1 MGCCT
6 VEGTGRMFTRQ
17 ANWYARKFR
26 RKGLD
31 SAQRVIVA
39 SLERAGL
46 QGKSILEIGCGV
58 GSLHL
63 SLLQRGA
70 SSACGVE
77 ISSGMIAKAKEL
89 ADELGFGER
98 VSYWQGDVVNANG
111 EVDSGDVVVM
121 DKVICCYANPDLLLH
136 TSTAK
141 AKRYYVISYPRNGML
156 AKIGFGGMEAL
167 GSLFRWSFHPFY
179 HSPTRIV
186 EIVRGAGFEEADEAT
201 TPIWQIKMFERSRGA
216 EGRN

>member
-31 SAQRVIVA
+31 SAQRAIVA
-39 SLERAGL
+39 SLERSGL

-63 SLLQRGA
+63 TLLQRGA
-70 SSACGVE
+70 ASACGVE
-77 ISSGMIAKAKEL
+77 ISSGMIEKAKEL
-89 ADELGFGER
+89 ADELGFAKR

-111 EVDSGDVVVM
+111 EVGSADVVVM

-136 TSTAK
+136 TSAAK
-141 AKRYYVISYPRNGML
+141 ARRYYVISYPRNGLL
-156 AKIGFGGMEAL
+156 AKIGFGGMEL
-167 GSLFRWSFHPFY
+167 FGSLFRCSFHPFY
-179 HSPTRIV
+179 HSPSAIEEMV
-186 EIVRGAGFEEADEAT
+186 HDAGFEEIDAAT
-201 TPIWQIKMFERSRGA
+201 TPIWQVKMFERSRGSA
-216 EGRN
+216 GGN